1 MQVRRTIAALVAVLL
16 VSASAVAQ
24 ERRSVTG
31 RGGPIPEGTQITIR
45 MIDSLSSETAREGD
59 IFHATLEQAI
69 LDTDGR
75 TLYPKDADVDGRVV
89 RAQPS
94 GRLSDPGELGLVLTA
109 ISFGGHRYPIN
120 TQPWNTKGESH
131 TKSNTNKIGG
141 GAALGAIIG
150 AVAGGGKGAAI
161 GAGVGAA
168 AGTGAA
174 AATGK
179 KDATVES
186 EALLTF
192 VSLAPA
198 GQYASPPPA
207 QRDPEY
213 RSDTENRSNAENR
226 SDAENRPNAENRS
239 DADNRPYDQR
249 RDYPRRRQ
257 FKPEFTNYDRQNIR
271 GCFYDTAN
279 LPPGLA
285 RRDRLPPG
293 LERQLERN
301 ATLPPQLE
309 SRAEPLP
316 DVCNARLPRLPL
328 DWSRVVVGNH
338 ALLLDPGSR
347 IADLFNLD
355 DEE

>member
-1 MQVRRTIAALVAVLL
+1 MQVRRTIAAWMLTAAMLVGG
-16 VSASAVAQ
+16 SAVAQ

-31 RGGPIPEGTQITIR
+31 RGGPIPEGTQVTIR

-109 ISFGGHRYPIN
+109 ISFGGQQVPDQYPAVEHEGRVTHQEQHQQDRWRRRPGRHYWSGRRRRQRRGHRRGRGRRRGYGRRRGHR
-120 TQPWNTKGESH
+120 QEGSQ
-131 TKSNTNKIGG
+131 
-141 GAALGAIIG
+141 
-150 AVAGGGKGAAI
+150 
-161 GAGVGAA
+161 
-168 AGTGAA
+168 
-174 AATGK
+174 
-179 KDATVES
+179 VES

-192 VSLAPA
+192 VSLSSA
-198 GQYASPPPA
+198 GQYAAAPAARQPDRYPDVSLRCREPPRRPRTA
-207 QRDPEY
+207 RNADDRD
-213 RSDTENRSNAENR
+213 
-226 SDAENRPNAENRS
+226 
-239 DADNRPYDQR
+239 DQP
-249 RDYPRRRQ
+249 RDHPRRRL

-285 RRDRLPPG
+285 RRDSLPPG
-293 LERQLERN
+293 LEKQLERN
-301 ATLPPQLE
+301 GTLPPELE

-316 DVCNARLPRLPL
+316 DVCNARLPRLPVE
-328 DWSRVVVGNH
+328 WSRVVVGNRV
-338 ALLLDPGSR
+338 LLLDPRSR

>member
-1 MQVRRTIAALVAVLL
+1 MHFRRTIAALVAVML
-16 VSASAVAQ
+16 VSGSAVAQ

-31 RGGPIPEGTQITIR
+31 RGGPIPEGTQVTIR

-59 IFHATLEQAI
+59 TFHATLEQAI

-89 RAQPS
+89 RAHPS

-109 ISFGGHRYPIN
+109 ISFGGNRYPIN

-131 TKSNTNKIGG
+131 TKSNTSKIGG

-198 GQYASPPPA
+198 GQYVPPPA
-207 QRDPEY
+207 VQQDPEY
-213 RSDTENRSNAENR
+213 RSDAENRSNAENR
-226 SDAENRPNAENRS
+226 S
-239 DADNRPYDQR
+239 YDQP
-249 RDYPRRRQ
+249 RDYPRRRL

-293 LERQLERN
+293 LEKQLERN
-301 ATLPPQLE
+301 ATLPPALE

-316 DVCNARLPRLPL
+316 DVCNARLPRLPV
-328 DWSRVVVGNH
+328 DWSRVVVGNRV
-338 ALLLDPGSR
+338 LLLDPGSR